1 MPGPGRSHK
10 PQSNQASVS
19 QLLSLCSRTSSVQ
32 SVNRVRRFV
41 TPWTAA
47 RQASLSLVSSQV
59 LTHTST
65 GETQT
70 QFWLSL
76 CRVSGL
82 QSQGAAIS
90 EAHWTQGQC
99 SAMRVYSAHRNQTK
113 AHAATKTQHSHKF
126 KKKIF
131 FFFKEQT
138 GQILEA
144 CFNFDFFLRP
154 RDTCACLFHMQPY
167 TVESVFL
174 HFKN

>member
-1 MPGPGRSHK
+1 MVKNLPANAETQVQCLVLEDPTSHR
-10 PQSNQASVS
+10 ATRLLS

-32 SVNRVRRFV
+32 SVSRVRRFV

-82 QSQGAAIS
+82 
-90 EAHWTQGQC
+90 
-99 SAMRVYSAHRNQTK
+99 
-113 AHAATKTQHSHKF
+113 
-126 KKKIF
+126 
-131 FFFKEQT
+131 
-138 GQILEA
+138 
-144 CFNFDFFLRP
+144 
-154 RDTCACLFHMQPY
+154 
-167 TVESVFL
+167 
-174 HFKN
+174 